1 MEALDEKYLKTKPE
15 RFHDLT
21 KEILNFKVS
30 GSEKAEEVLERIEKI
45 RNTIIGEKMN
55 ANMDLFVITMM
66 MMKAKESKLFAE
78 GEEIE
83 FNKVI
88 KSNAD
93 SSDTIFESI

>member
-1 MEALDEKYLKTKPE
+1 MKALDEKYLKTKPE

-21 KEILNFKVS
+21 KEILNFKVL

-66 MMKAKESKLFAE
+66 MMRAKESKLFAE

-83 FNKVI
+83 FNKII
-88 KSNAD
+88 KKNAD
-93 SSDTIFESI
+93 SR